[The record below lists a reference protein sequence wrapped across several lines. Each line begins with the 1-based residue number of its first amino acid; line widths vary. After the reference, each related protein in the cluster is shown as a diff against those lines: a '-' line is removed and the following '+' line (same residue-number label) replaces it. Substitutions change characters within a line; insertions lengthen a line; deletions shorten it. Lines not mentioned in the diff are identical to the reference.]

1 MNIKKGIL
9 LAMVGVGILGGC
21 SSDDDDATATV
32 SAPIKLTLQGASA
45 SELNT
50 DGQKLSVFIVGKNTK
65 GDAVY
70 FDVSENTPVDDG
82 AKGVVNL
89 DLGSI
94 KSSYGDL
101 LVDGNYQVVATL
113 LKETALQY
121 GIKALDL
128 KFATANTDATIEVG
142 ASARCISTVTYANT
156 SELTEPGVVAS
167 IPTPSAGVEA
177 GGWYGHI
184 ASLYGVDAYN
194 AVAEDSNDGTTDNKA
209 TITFNCPK
217 VDVGGLETGYT
228 TKTVFNP
235 TFIVSG
241 KPTADNTAT
250 ATTFDPVQLIDAV
263 GTEIDLNVTAIDV
276 SFPDS

>member
-21 SSDDDDATATV
+21 SSDDDDATV

-50 DGQKLSVFIVGKNTK
+50 DGQKLSVFIVGNNAK

-70 FDVSENTPVDDG
+70 FDVSKNTEVAAG

-89 DLGSI
+89 DLGSL

-113 LKETALQY
+113 LKDNALQY
-121 GIKALDL
+121 GIKALEL
-128 KFATANTDATIEVG
+128 KFATANEGTIEVG
-142 ASARCISTVTYANT
+142 ASARCVSTVTYANAT
-156 SELTEPGVVAS
+156 ALTDPGVVTS

-217 VDVGGLETGYT
+217 VDVGGLITNYT

-241 KPTADNTAT
+241 KPTAEGT

-263 GTEIDLNVTAIDV
+263 STAIELNVDPIGV
-276 SFPDS
+276 SFPAS